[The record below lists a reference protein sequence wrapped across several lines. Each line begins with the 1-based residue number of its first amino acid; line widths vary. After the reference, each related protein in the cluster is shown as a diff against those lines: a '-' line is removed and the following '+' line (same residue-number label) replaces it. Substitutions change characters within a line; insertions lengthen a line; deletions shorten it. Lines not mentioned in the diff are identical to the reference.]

1 MKKINIYLIIILF
14 LFFYGCESEIVENDI
29 SYSERMVVRG
39 LLEAGKPIQ
48 VYFGRTLPLQ
58 EAFDSSKANLQNVVA
73 LIQNKN
79 RIDTLVYTY
88 GGIYQTKN
96 MIAQN
101 GEKYLLFAEWNGRT
115 ISAETTVP
123 FTTSFQAG
131 RLDTLIQNNDTTF
144 FIRGFLTPR
153 VGAVY
158 GGTWSVIS
166 SNPSYVL
173 EDSVLNELQREE
185 DKDLLGNLIIKTRP
199 IPKEI
204 VRQWRNSL
212 FIRIHAF
219 DENFYNFFLTQDSN
233 NATNNIFS
241 SSGINLR
248 WNIKGDAIGMFIGKS
263 DFLIRI

>member
-1 MKKINIYLIIILF
+1 MKKIYYLIIILF
-14 LFFYGCESEIVENDI
+14 FNFFGCESDIVENDL

-48 VYFGRTLPLQ
+48 VYFGRTLPMQ
-58 EAFDSSKANLQNVVA
+58 EPFDTSKANLQNVFA
-73 LIQNKN
+73 YIQNKN
-79 RIDTLVYTY
+79 RIDTLVYSF
-88 GGIYQTKN
+88 GGIYQTKDL
-96 MIAQN
+96 IAQN
-101 GEKYLLFAEWNGRT
+101 GEKYLLFAEWNGKKIT
-115 ISAETTVP
+115 AETTIP
-123 FTTSFQAG
+123 FTTTFQAG

-144 FIRGFLTPR
+144 YIRGFLTPR
-153 VGAVY
+153 PGAVY
-158 GGTWSVIS
+158 GGSWSVIS

-173 EDSVLNELQREE
+173 EDSVLTELQREQ

-204 VRQWRNSL
+204 IKQWRNSL

-219 DENFYNFFLTQDSN
+219 DENFYNFFLTQDAN

-248 WNIKGDAIGMFIGKS
+248 WNINGDAIGLFIGKS
-263 DFLIRI
+263 DFIIRI